1 MAKEVEIEVTFNEG
15 VGQPINSQL
24 LRSVIEYLLYQRQQL
39 PVPYHELTRMV
50 NDQEKL
56 CDGLEAAV
64 MERPSHHRRS
74 FNTEYKKA
82 KKVYEDVECLFDHIN
97 KLFLSTIVK
106 SALILLGSTPV
117 SPKEHYFVDFQN
129 AKEVNTADISARVR
143 NSACRKLIRCLISNQ
158 ELGSFKDLSPT
169 SMLVF
174 IQVRRSCDIEWF
186 RPKPTFK
193 PPRRGH
199 SCRINVSTTSCSEQ
213 MAANES
219 DPPDVSM
226 DEWLWFQAPV
236 TIRGYAHRTGVSL

>member
-15 VGQPINSQL
+15 VGQTINSRL
-24 LRSVIEYLLYQRQQL
+24 LRSCIEYLLYQRQQL
-39 PVPYHELTRMV
+39 PMPYHELTRMV
-50 NDQEKL
+50 EDQEKL
-56 CDGLEAAV
+56 CDGLEV
-64 MERPSHHRRS
+64 GVIERPLARRS

-106 SALILLGSTPV
+106 SALVLLGSTAV

-129 AKEVNTADISARVR
+129 AQEVNTADTSARVC
-143 NSACRKLIRCLISNQ
+143 NSACRKLIRSLISNQ
-158 ELGSFKDLSPT
+158 ELGSFKDISPT

-174 IQVRRSCDIEWF
+174 IQVSRSSDIEWF

-193 PPRRGH
+193 PPHRGH
-199 SCRINVSTTSCSEQ
+199 SCKISVRTATCSEQ
-213 MAANES
+213 MAAS
-219 DPPDVSM
+219 DPPDHSM

-236 TIRGYAHRTGVSL
+236 IIRGYSHKAGVGL